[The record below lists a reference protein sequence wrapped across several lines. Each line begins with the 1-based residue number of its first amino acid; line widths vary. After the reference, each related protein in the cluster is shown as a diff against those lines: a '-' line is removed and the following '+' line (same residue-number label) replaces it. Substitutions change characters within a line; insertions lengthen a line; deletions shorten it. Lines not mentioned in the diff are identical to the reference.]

1 MISARAGST
10 DSHSPEKIG
19 NPMRF
24 SIATPLALIFILTSQ
39 LMSAEVI
46 LNEYNAVSRSKQLDE
61 GNGKDLY
68 FGTIEGNGGNWFELL
83 IIEDHADMR
92 GWQFSWTED
101 ETVGDTDEI
110 ASGVIT
116 LSNAD
121 LWSDIRDG
129 SILTFTETV
138 DANVTPDV
146 STATDTSYDPFNV
159 DWWIN
164 VATQEEQV
172 KGAAGLAT
180 TTTNDGEPGDFSVGK
195 DDWMI
200 TILNANNETV
210 FGPAGEGI
218 GDAWAGG
225 GVGSEE
231 GGSLEGPVA
240 SADVPLTLDVWK
252 SITPVSEYYDDT
264 GSTSFGGAN
273 SDYDEINE
281 VFITTQDLSALRDPV
296 TQGGGILGDFNDD
309 QVLNADDIDLLTS
322 AVAANDQDR
331 RFDVNL
337 DGAVSAAD
345 RDTWVNELKQT
356 YFGDANLDDEFNSND
371 IVVVLTAGEYEDA
384 LPGNSTWA
392 TGDWN
397 GDTEFTSSDLVTALT
412 GGGYEMGPRQAV
424 AAVPE
429 PTSLVLLLI
438 GLLPFWRR
446 QR

>member
-1 MISARAGST
+1 MSFTLATLKTAIDEYTQNTNWGST
-10 DSHSPEKIG
+10 TQIDAIIKQAEERI
-19 NPMRF
+19 NYAVQ
-24 SIATPLALIFILTSQ
+24 IANYNTRSTSGLLTENDPSVFLVTDGEISPLAPIYFKVRSRISV
-39 LMSAEVI
+39 MAEIGLGSPIVTPVSMTGIIAGATVSGSGIDADTVI
-46 LNEYNAVSRSKQLDE
+46 S
-61 GNGKDLY
+61 
-68 FGTIEGNGGNWFELL
+68 
-83 IIEDHADMR
+83 
-92 GWQFSWTED
+92 
-101 ETVGDTDEI
+101 TVG
-110 ASGVIT
+110 S
-116 LSNAD
+116 S
-121 LWSDIRDG
+121 
-129 SILTFTETV
+129 TFTI
-138 DANVTPDV
+138 
-146 STATDTSYDPFNV
+146 S
-159 DWWIN
+159 
-164 VATQEEQV
+164 
-172 KGAAGLAT
+172 
-180 TTTNDGEPGDFSVGK
+180 
-195 DDWMI
+195 
-200 TILNANNETV
+200 
-210 FGPAGEGI
+210 
-218 GDAWAGG
+218 
-225 GVGSEE
+225 
-231 GGSLEGPVA
+231 PVA

-446 QR
+446 QP